1 MKRNN
6 PNTDELFRRG
16 ERRSDGYFFWGY
28 TTKVKKDGTYVE
40 IWLHPER
47 YVSMRNKALSA
58 RMAGYVRKSGRAP
71 RNSRR
76 LSKEELA
83 EAMRLVSFQM
93 EMNSGL
99 PLSDE
104 DKSFLLTGM

>member
-1 MKRNN
+1 MKRTN
-6 PNTDELFRRG
+6 PHTDKLFLRG

-28 TTKVKKDGTYVE
+28 TNKLRKDGTFVE

-47 YVSMRNKALSA
+47 YSSMKDKALAA
-58 RMAGYVRKSGRAP
+58 RMSGYVRKSDRAP
-71 RNSRR
+71 RNSKR
-76 LSKEELA
+76 LSAEELA

-99 PLSDE
+99 PLSAE